1 MILVVVEEEEE
12 KEEREEEEP
21 RAGTRANGQGQGRWA
36 LRHDLMVTCARQ
48 PVWPLLLTKASF
60 WPERQMQVPT
70 CTGTDEHGL
79 CFAVLSASRR

>member
-21 RAGTRANGQGQGRWA
+21 RAGARANGQGQGRWA
-36 LRHDLMVTCARQ
+36 LQHDLMVTCARQ

-70 CTGTDEHGL
+70 CRD
-79 CFAVLSASRR
+79 R